1 MRALFL
7 FLAQILGSIAA
18 SGLIVGL
25 FPAAANVRTT
35 LSKGLSIPKGLF
47 IEAFLTAELVFTILM
62 LAKEKHKATFIAPVG
77 IGTSPPVSRLP
88 SLLSSLVLSSLDCVL
103 TQTKASPSSSPN

>member
-1 MRALFL
+1 MALLLTGAIGFVRALFL
-7 FLAQILGSIAA
+7 FVAQILGAIAA
-18 SGLIVGL
+18 SGLIIGL
-25 FPAAANVRTT
+25 FPAPANVRTT

-77 IGTSPPVSRLP
+77 IGKF
-88 SLLSSLVLSSLDCVL
+88 SSLPFPL
-103 TQTKASPSSSPN
+103 P

>member
-7 FLAQILGSIAA
+7 FFAQILGSIAA

-35 LSKGLSIPKGLF
+35 LSSGLSIPKGLF

-77 IGTSPPVSRLP
+77 IGMLPSSFLFLFLFLLLFPSSPPLSPPSFLPKVSK
-88 SLLSSLVLSSLDCVL
+88 L
-103 TQTKASPSSSPN
+103 TM

>member
-1 MRALFL
+1 LTGAITFVRTLFL
-7 FLAQILGSIAA
+7 FFAQIVGSIAA

-25 FPAAANVRTT
+25 FPAPANVRTT
-35 LSKGLSIPKGLF
+35 LSEGLSIQRGLF

-77 IGTSPPVSRLP
+77 IGKFLK
-88 SLLSSLVLSSLDCVL
+88 SLSFVGWEMKITD
-103 TQTKASPSSSPN
+103 TD